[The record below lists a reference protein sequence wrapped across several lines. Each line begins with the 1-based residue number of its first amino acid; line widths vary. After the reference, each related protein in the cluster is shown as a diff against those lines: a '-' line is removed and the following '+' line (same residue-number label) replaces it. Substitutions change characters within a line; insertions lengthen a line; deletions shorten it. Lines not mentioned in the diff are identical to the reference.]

1 MNIPASALRV
11 WPSRAAWKLY
21 SKISYSKKAK
31 IAGCRPTSD
40 RGRPL
45 GGAVAAAQ
53 GRVRPAVV
61 RGGGFRYHG
70 GMFTPTQRYTAVIAD
85 IDRANADDE
94 RTVAVEGRSRPYEV
108 VYSERMTER
117 LAAMYPEASELLR
130 IAARGQHVRRFDIPR
145 SRFAKG
151 RDGYNEWRRTCREHH
166 AKLLGEI
173 MGRHGYDGQ
182 DIEHVAK
189 LVKKEQLKKDK
200 ESQALENV
208 VDVVFLEH
216 YFDEFYGKYSH
227 YDDTKIVDIV
237 GKTLRKMSPKGHQ
250 AALALDLPERTR
262 RLVLAAVEREAGA
275 LARLAEVAID

>member
-1 MNIPASALRV
+1 
-11 WPSRAAWKLY
+11 
-21 SKISYSKKAK
+21 
-31 IAGCRPTSD
+31 
-40 RGRPL
+40 
-45 GGAVAAAQ
+45 
-53 GRVRPAVV
+53 
-61 RGGGFRYHG
+61 
-70 GMFTPTQRYTAVIAD
+70 MFQPTQRYSAVITD
-85 IDRANADDE
+85 IDRANADDP
-94 RTVAVEGRSRPYEV
+94 RAIVVAGTTRPYEV

-145 SRFAKG
+145 AQFAQG

-166 AKLLGEI
+166 AKLLGDI
-173 MGRHGYDGQ
+173 MRRHGYDSK

-189 LVKKEQLKKDK
+189 LVRKERLKKDK

-208 VDVVFLEH
+208 VDVVFLDH

-227 YDDTKIVDIV
+227 SDDAKIIDII

-262 RLVLAAVEREAGA
+262 KLVLAAIEREATA
-275 LARLAEVAID
+275 LAKLAEVAID

>member
-1 MNIPASALRV
+1 
-11 WPSRAAWKLY
+11 
-21 SKISYSKKAK
+21 
-31 IAGCRPTSD
+31 
-40 RGRPL
+40 
-45 GGAVAAAQ
+45 
-53 GRVRPAVV
+53 
-61 RGGGFRYHG
+61 
-70 GMFTPTQRYTAVIAD
+70 MFNPTQRYTAVIGD
-85 IDRANADDE
+85 IDRANADDP
-94 RTVAVEGRSRPYEV
+94 RKIVVEGGTRPYEV

-145 SRFAKG
+145 ARFAQG

-166 AKLLGEI
+166 AKLLRDI
-173 MGRHGYDGQ
+173 MSRHGYDSQ
-182 DIEHVAK
+182 EVEHVAK

-227 YDDTKIVDIV
+227 YDDAKIIDII

-250 AALALDLPERTR
+250 TALALDLPERTR
-262 RLVLAAVEREAGA
+262 KLVLAAVEREAAA

>member
-1 MNIPASALRV
+1 
-11 WPSRAAWKLY
+11 
-21 SKISYSKKAK
+21 
-31 IAGCRPTSD
+31 
-40 RGRPL
+40 
-45 GGAVAAAQ
+45 
-53 GRVRPAVV
+53 
-61 RGGGFRYHG
+61 
-70 GMFTPTQRYTAVIAD
+70 MFEPTQRYNAVIAD
-85 IDRANADDE
+85 IDAANADDA
-94 RTVAVEGRSRPYEV
+94 RTIVVDGTTRPYEV
-108 VYSERMTER
+108 VYSERMTDR

-145 SRFAKG
+145 ARFAQG

-173 MGRHGYDGQ
+173 MRQHGYDGT

-189 LVKKEQLKKDK
+189 LVRKEQLKKDK

-227 YDDTKIVDIV
+227 YDDAKIIDII

-262 RLVLAAVEREAGA
+262 KLVLSAVEREAAA